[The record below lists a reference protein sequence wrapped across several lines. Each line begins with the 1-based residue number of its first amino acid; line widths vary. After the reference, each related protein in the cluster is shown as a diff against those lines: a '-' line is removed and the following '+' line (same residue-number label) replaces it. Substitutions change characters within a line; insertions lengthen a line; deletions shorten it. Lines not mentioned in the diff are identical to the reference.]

1 MENQKPEE
9 VRPMSLDQTEPG
21 RVVREEL
28 EEASRAALR
37 ESLDSTKVVGKST
50 EQFPDY
56 AYCHILEG

>member
-1 MENQKPEE
+1 
-9 VRPMSLDQTEPG
+9 MSLDQTEPG

-37 ESLDSTKVVGKST
+37 ESLDSTKVVEKST